1 MKEGF
6 ATQLM
11 FTVIPKAH
19 PGDLDL
25 IHAFINHSLDAGVQ
39 GRMAADVLNGPVNG
53 KAVIPA
59 ESRAFVPSPQQI
71 AEKAVLHDDKAL
83 AAVQPAWIKRYG
95 PLLGVTTWPPCPLPR
110 RRAAAAAGTAGAG
123 ADRPRCPAC
132 RPGCAAR
139 ADPRVP
145 RGARRRDGHGVRMS
159 VGVSGD
165 EWRTFTLQNYLDLAD
180 PYFTT
185 SLWLTLRLAFQSM
198 VCAVLLAI
206 PVALAMARTESRLAR
221 RLLLAGVLLP
231 LLVNLLLQGYG
242 WLVMLGPAGLLNR
255 ALLAGGVIGRPL
267 QLLYREHGV
276 LLGLIQTAFPLAVL
290 PLSSALRARCP
301 ARTTKAAATLGASR
315 WQTLRHVT
323 CRSRCPASSPAR
335 CSCSRT
341 TPARSRCR
349 CCSAAGACRCSPCS
363 CTPGRTAAQLA
374 RRVGIRRRADGRDA
388 RRDGGVAAPR
398 AHPPTR

>member
-1 MKEGF
+1 M
-6 ATQLM
+6 A
-11 FTVIPKAH
+11 
-19 PGDLDL
+19 
-25 IHAFINHSLDAGVQ
+25 SLSPPRDA
-39 GRMAADVLNGPVNG
+39 AP
-53 KAVIPA
+53 
-59 ESRAFVPSPQQI
+59 
-71 AEKAVLHDDKAL
+71 
-83 AAVQPAWIKRYG
+83 
-95 PLLGVTTWPPCPLPR
+95 
-110 RRAAAAAGTAGAG
+110 AAAGTVG
-123 ADRPRCPAC
+123 
-132 RPGCAAR
+132 AR
-139 ADPRVP
+139 AEAPALPGVP
-145 RGARRRDGHGVRMS
+145 PWLLLAPILAFLAVLVAATVTVLRMS

-255 ALLAGGVIGRPL
+255 ALLASGVIGRPL

-290 PLSSALRARCP
+290 PLSSALRAVSR
-301 ARTTKAAATLGASR
+301 AYDEAAATLGASR

-323 CRSRCPASSPAR
+323 LPLAMPGLVSGALLVFAYNASAFAVPLLL
-335 CSCSRT
+335 
-341 TPARSRCR
+341 
-349 CCSAAGACRCSPCS
+349 G
-363 CTPGRTAAQLA
+363 G
-374 RRVGIRRRADGRDA
+374 RRVPMLAVLVHDQVAPLLNWPAASASGVVLMGATLVVMAVSQRLVRTLQRAGEVNR
-388 RRDGGVAAPR
+388 
-398 AHPPTR
+398 